1 MAIPT
6 ARRSTLIAVDTNFL
20 LDLATP
26 KDKSDDA
33 IEIIRER
40 VAGVEFVVV
49 PTVLDELAH
58 IAERGDTADERKLAT
73 TALRNLVRVWK
84 FRPLDFIPVGHGIV
98 VEIAQKLRGDHLIP
112 EHEVNDSYIVAEAA
126 LADCAILVTSD
137 EHIRGMDATVLSL
150 TLRSCDVNVLV
161 VRTAAEIVR
170 QFGGKR

>member
-1 MAIPT
+1 MATPA

-26 KDKSDDA
+26 KDKADDA
-33 IEIIRER
+33 IEIIRGR
-40 VAGVEFVVV
+40 VLGVEFVVV

-58 IAERGDTADERKLAT
+58 IAEQGDTAHDRRLAT
-73 TALRNLVRVWK
+73 TALRNLVQFWK

-98 VEIAQKLRGDHLIP
+98 VEIAQKLRGNRLIP

-126 LADCAILVTSD
+126 LANCAILVTSD
-137 EHIRGMDATVLSL
+137 EHIRGMDVTILSL
-150 TLRSCDVNVLV
+150 TLKSCDVNVLV